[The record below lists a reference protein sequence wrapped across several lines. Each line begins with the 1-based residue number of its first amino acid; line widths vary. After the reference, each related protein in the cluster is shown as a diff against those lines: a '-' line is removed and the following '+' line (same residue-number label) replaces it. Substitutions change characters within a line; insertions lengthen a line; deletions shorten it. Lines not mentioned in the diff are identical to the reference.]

1 VAVDQPQPLELHD
14 AGARAEAERVG
25 HAAVGARH
33 APAEQTRGDVLAL
46 RGEVAGEAAQLQDVV
61 VDRRRGDEGAEA
73 VTARDQVLTL
83 EHLERLAQR
92 HERHPEALRELAL
105 VVEPRPRREAA
116 GVDAVAQRL
125 GDAVVTRHPCVHGDS
140 SVGVLELR
148 AARIV
153 AGAPNGTNESNDERD
168 LGATAVTGGIVRPG
182 PEGPQED
189 PAATQKRGNKARRL
203 SNAMHC
209 RSRRRREI
217 PEHRRSRV
225 RYGDCSFQRTSERT
239 ARGPRRKAGPLR
251 SNRRLLDR
259 AHRPL

>member
-1 VAVDQPQPLELHD
+1 MKTRSKTTGAPPWSNDTRSDSKAGTPARQPSSRASRSPSRTADTLSRARSMVMPSLNSSTWRSGVVPRSAFSTSSPTAV
-14 AGARAEAERVG
+14 ERNERWRLIG
-25 HAAVGARH
+25 WPSTSRSRSSCTT
-33 APAEQTRGDVLAL
+33 P
-46 RGEVAGEAAQLQDVV
+46 
-61 VDRRRGDEGAEA
+61 
-73 VTARDQVLTL
+73 ARDQVLTL
-83 EHLERLAQR
+83 EHLERRAQR

-182 PEGPQED
+182 
-189 PAATQKRGNKARRL
+189 
-203 SNAMHC
+203 
-209 RSRRRREI
+209 
-217 PEHRRSRV
+217 
-225 RYGDCSFQRTSERT
+225 
-239 ARGPRRKAGPLR
+239 
-251 SNRRLLDR
+251 
-259 AHRPL
+259 